1 MWTAEF
7 RCRMEL
13 TLLTI
18 NTWKCDG
25 DYYNRREVLKNELL
39 KSGAQVILCQECFRS
54 VDGEVDTLEYLSQ
67 ALEMPAYAVPAR
79 KKKRL
84 LGEDWVDSYSGL
96 GMLTALPV
104 VDVSVLELPSDEV
117 DGGRKVQLVTVELTP
132 GVRLLIAN
140 LHLTHRPDD
149 ALRRRQLET
158 VLAVMQDSKAVF
170 RIIGGDWNAEPNDPT
185 LLDMMET
192 TPAADCYVLGKGAV
206 PRASLLYFFRK
217 GQSVCVD
224 HFFTLPLSKKQTY
237 PSFIRAGVVL
247 DQPDAGS
254 GLYPSDHFGIRI
266 TLAY

>member
-1 MWTAEF
+1 
-7 RCRMEL
+7 MEL

-54 VDGEVDTLEYLSQ
+54 VDGEVDTLEFLSQ
-67 ALEMPAYAVPAR
+67 ALGMPAYPVPAR

-84 LGEDWVDSYSGL
+84 LGDHWVDSYSGL
-96 GMLTALPV
+96 GILTVLSV
-104 VDVSVLELPSDEV
+104 TDVSVLELPSDEA
-117 DGGRKVQLVTVELTP
+117 DGGRKAQLLTVELTP

-140 LHLTHRPDD
+140 IHLTHRPDD
-149 ALRRRQLET
+149 ALRRRQLQA
-158 VLAVMQDSKAVF
+158 VLAVMQDSEAAF
-170 RIIGGDWNAEPNDPT
+170 RVIGGDWNAEPNDPT
-185 LLDMMET
+185 LLYMMET
-192 TPAADCYVLGKGAV
+192 TPMADCYVLGKGTQPV
-206 PRASLLYFFRK
+206 W
-217 GQSVCVD
+217 VD
-224 HFFTLPLSKKQTY
+224 HFFTLPLSKKPTY

-247 DQPDAGS
+247 DQPDADS